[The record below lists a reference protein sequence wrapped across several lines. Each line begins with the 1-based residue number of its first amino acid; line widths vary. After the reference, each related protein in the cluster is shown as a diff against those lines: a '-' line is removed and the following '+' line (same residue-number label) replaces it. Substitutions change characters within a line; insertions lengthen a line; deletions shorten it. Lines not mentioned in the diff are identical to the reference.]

1 MTAVT
6 TERDPDQP
14 PTWRRAAGGTAR
26 AAARTGRVSAQAS
39 RASWRGVRRAT
50 HAHGAGETGLARL
63 IEISGVAAAG
73 DALITVSLAGTL
85 FFSVPVGE
93 ARGRVALYLVLTMA
107 PFALLAPVIG
117 PLLDRMRR
125 GRRAAMAT
133 TLVLRTVLAV
143 VMAAAVSG
151 RTEDAL
157 RLYPAAF
164 GCLVASKAFGVARA
178 AALPRLLPGEL
189 SLVSANARVSL
200 SATATATL
208 AVAVGGGLV
217 RFAGPQWALRLGAVV
232 FLAGAALAFRLP
244 SRIDSVVG
252 EQPATLSSGS
262 ARLGGDVGAAVV
274 RALRANAGVR
284 AFNGFLVFHLAF
296 LLRASPVV
304 DISPTAQIGFAVAAL
319 GVGSAAGASL
329 GALLRKHSPDATVVS
344 SLGACAVAAG
354 LGAWLFGPAAIL
366 CVAVVGGAA
375 QASGKLALDAVVQRE
390 VPEAVRASA
399 FARSETL
406 LQLLWVLGAG
416 LGTALP
422 PHGGLGF
429 LVAAVALAL
438 ALAAALGRTPH
449 RRRKKRAAG

>member
-1 MTAVT
+1 MS
-6 TERDPDQP
+6 TEPEPAQAP
-14 PTWRRAAGGTAR
+14 GWRRAAAGTAR
-26 AAARTGRVSAQAS
+26 VAARTGRISAHAS

-63 IEISGVAAAG
+63 IEISGVASAG
-73 DALITVSLAGTL
+73 DALVTVSLAGTL

-93 ARGRVALYLVLTMA
+93 ARGRVALYLVMTMA

-125 GRRAAMAT
+125 GRRAAMAA
-133 TLVLRTVLAV
+133 TLVLRTVLAL

-200 SATATATL
+200 SATLTATV
-208 AVAVGGGLV
+208 AVAVGGALV

-232 FLAGAALAFRLP
+232 FLAGAALALRLP
-244 SRIDSVVG
+244 VRIDSVVG
-252 EQPATLSSGS
+252 EEAATLSSSSTRVDGS
-262 ARLGGDVGAAVV
+262 VGAAVV

-296 LLRASPVV
+296 LLRAHPVA
-304 DISPTAQIGFAVAAL
+304 DISPTAQIGLAVAAL

-329 GALLRKHSPDATVVS
+329 GALLRKHSPDATVVF
-344 SLGACAVAAG
+344 SLGACAVAAAF
-354 LGAWLFGPAAIL
+354 GAWLFGLAAIV
-366 CVAVVGGAA
+366 CVAVVAGAA

-390 VPEAVRASA
+390 VPEAVRSSA

-416 LGTALP
+416 VGTGLP
-422 PHGGLGF
+422 PRGGLGF
-429 LVAAVALAL
+429 LVASIALAL
-438 ALAAALGRTPH
+438 ALAAALGRMPR
-449 RRRKKRAAG
+449 RRRKAQRSG